1 VTIRLAGV
9 FAHPD
14 DDVYLLGGTLLLG
27 KGEIEPSLLFA
38 TDGGAGPISDPSQAT
53 RETLGSV
60 RKGEQRDAMRVLGYP
75 DTHVRYLG
83 HPDYYLPNVPL
94 QHLISD
100 VEAFLADVMPH
111 IVVTFGPD
119 GLTSHHDHVHIG
131 AAATE
136 AFRRMRA
143 GGHSDG
149 FQRLYHAVHARSD
162 IDRFYAG
169 VREGSF
175 EYGKEGNL
183 FDLTGVP
190 DESITVRVDTTSV
203 RDRKYEGILAHKTQ
217 MIEHERVPEPLRWIY
232 LDAECFVQ
240 VVPAPEPGVRASLIQ
255 DLAAAGRS

>member
-1 VTIRLAGV
+1 VTIRVAGV

-14 DDVYLLGGTLLLG
+14 DDVYLLGGTLLLE
-27 KGEIEPSLLFA
+27 KGAVEPSFLFA
-38 TDGGAGPISDPSQAT
+38 TDGGAGPISDPTQAT
-53 RETLGSV
+53 RETLGGV
-60 RKGEQRDAMRVLGYP
+60 RKGEQRDALRVLGYP
-75 DTHVRYLG
+75 DAIVRYLG

-100 VEAFLADVMPH
+100 VEAFLADQMPH
-111 IVVTFGPD
+111 VVVTFGPD

-143 GGHSDG
+143 GGQTDG
-149 FQRLYHAVHARSD
+149 FQRLYYAVHARSD

-169 VREGSF
+169 VREGGF
-175 EYGKEGNL
+175 DYGEEGKL
-183 FDLTGVP
+183 FDLTAVP
-190 DESITVRVDTTSV
+190 DESIMVRVDTTSV
-203 RDRKYEGILAHKTQ
+203 RDGKYEAILAHKTQ

-240 VVPAPEPGVRASLIQ
+240 VEPAPEGDVRGSLLE